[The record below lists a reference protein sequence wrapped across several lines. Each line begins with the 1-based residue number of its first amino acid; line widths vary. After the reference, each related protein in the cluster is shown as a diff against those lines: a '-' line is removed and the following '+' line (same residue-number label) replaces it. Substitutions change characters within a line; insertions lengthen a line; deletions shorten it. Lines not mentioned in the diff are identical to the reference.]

1 METRILYKMENKKIS
16 IHLLFLSFSFGR
28 NFPDSLFENTTIIY
42 IFIKFSTLD
51 QSSLFQKLIHRSLS
65 ILLGKQNAKFEYFSC
80 EFGWSKNN
88 FEEQIE
94 VHYRGLLWTTQEW
107 NLPTYSPRV
116 DAFRRLLAN
125 IFLLGDAM
133 IFTGEITIPT
143 SKSEL
148 EESCFKISVKYRS
161 PLVYIFTKK
170 TDKYFNLF
178 SFLFNKMHMNIV
190 EENIYLSFLTKRKI
204 SPFLEDKKIENASI
218 SLFPPHCFSFQYF
231 FSNNESE

>member
-16 IHLLFLSFSFGR
+16 IRLLFLSFSFER
-28 NFPDSLFENTTIIY
+28 NFPDSVWKYHNYIY

-125 IFLLGDAM
+125 IFLLG
-133 IFTGEITIPT
+133 GEITIPT

-161 PLVYIFTKK
+161 PLVYIFAKK
-170 TDKYFNLF
+170 TDKYFIIF
-178 SFLFNKMHMNIV
+178 
-190 EENIYLSFLTKRKI
+190 
-204 SPFLEDKKIENASI
+204 
-218 SLFPPHCFSFQYF
+218 SLFFLIKCTWIL
-231 FSNNESE
+231 

>member
-161 PLVYIFTKK
+161 PLVYIFAKK
-170 TDKYFNLF
+170 TDKYFIIF
-178 SFLFNKMHMNIV
+178 SFF
-190 EENIYLSFLTKRKI
+190 FLIKCTWI
-204 SPFLEDKKIENASI
+204 L
-218 SLFPPHCFSFQYF
+218 
-231 FSNNESE
+231 